1 MFKVMKKKSIMSFF
15 WRHGGQKKWLVMKLT
30 ALFIFVFSFTLV
42 ANTSAQQ
49 ERVNLNLKNVS
60 IRTLFGEIQKQTAL
74 SFVYNMELTQHLGQ
88 VSVKAKQEAVE
99 SVLNRVLAN
108 TGLSYKFEG
117 DIIVICESI
126 PTQPV
131 PSEQKKE
138 IVIEGKVVDKDSM
151 AIIGATVL
159 VKGTTLGAATDL
171 DGNFKLTVPSA
182 ESIELEFSFVG
193 MKKQLV
199 KVKGLSN
206 PAPLKVVMEDEAVG
220 VDEVVVVGYGVTAT
234 RDLTGQVASLNEEQ
248 LSKKSATN
256 VETML
261 QNAAAGVV
269 VSLASSNPN
278 EKIRVRVRG
287 EASLSGDNE
296 PLYVVDGMPV
306 SSDVM
311 SAISPSDIQSID
323 VLKDA
328 SAAAIYGP
336 RGANGVV
343 IVTTKR
349 GKGGKPDLSV
359 NYSFSVD
366 SRVNNFSALNGDEFR
381 EYVRYVAEQTLKVDA
396 DNEMANSILAEG
408 SDELKDGNTDWA
420 EELEQLSYRHDL
432 NLSVRGGGDH
442 SSYYISLGVMDYQG
456 MIKHDS
462 FTRYTGRINLDYDI
476 TDFLKFGT
484 STTLGY
490 TDVSSAGT
498 SLYTAIG
505 FRPDYPVYEEDGSY
519 FKEGTSYNPVAQNE
533 KRSYSDN
540 YSILSTSFLE
550 LNIWKGLKLKTSL
563 SLNQSMSFSETYTPT
578 FLTSDNNGYGGE
590 STSRSFTT
598 VFDNTLSYA
607 GNINDIH
614 ALDAVVGISFERTK
628 DRGFGLYVSNY
639 PMDEILTGITN
650 ATEFE
655 SKNGSGT
662 VYGLQSSFARI
673 NYRLL
678 DKYLF
683 TFTARYDGSSSFG
696 SNNRFGFFPSGAIAW
711 RISDESFMKNLKF
724 LDDMK
729 IKFSVGKTGVQNFDR
744 GSYANKDLYSTSS
757 YLGNPAIVHS
767 QLGNRDI
774 KWETTVQYDLGIDF
788 SIFRSALSG
797 SIAYYVKNTD
807 DLIWTYTPPSSLAV
821 ADIPRNIGAVR
832 NRGIEISLRANLL
845 RGQKDWNWELGLN
858 MAHNRNKV
866 TKLEKDGGI
875 ATGMDVTVQ
884 GSGNQVLVEGYAMG
898 VFLGYEYD
906 GIIQNQETIDE
917 LNAKAV
923 AAGKSTYNGS
933 GLLPGHLLIRDV
945 DNSGYIDNYDRVV
958 IGSPEA
964 DLTGGLT
971 STLTWKRLSLYTHF
985 GFQIGGKKLFN
996 KTLQNLPNQL
1006 SGLIDYNLYNRW
1018 SVDNPDAKLP
1028 AMYIG
1033 DSSASLTDHQLH
1045 NASNLRLQE
1054 LRLSYD
1060 IPRLW
1065 NGKYLKSGEI
1075 YFTASNLFVIT
1086 KYPGLDPSTIGS
1098 ASSNYGSNYEGWS
1111 YPSSRTFSFG
1121 VKLNF

>member
-1 MFKVMKKKSIMSFF
+1 M
-15 WRHGGQKKWLVMKLT
+15 
-30 ALFIFVFSFTLV
+30 
-42 ANTSAQQ
+42 
-49 ERVNLNLKNVS
+49 
-60 IRTLFGEIQKQTAL
+60 
-74 SFVYNMELTQHLGQ
+74 
-88 VSVKAKQEAVE
+88 
-99 SVLNRVLAN
+99 
-108 TGLSYKFEG
+108 
-117 DIIVICESI
+117 
-126 PTQPV
+126 
-131 PSEQKKE
+131 
-138 IVIEGKVVDKDSM
+138 
-151 AIIGATVL
+151 
-159 VKGTTLGAATDL
+159 
-171 DGNFKLTVPSA
+171 
-182 ESIELEFSFVG
+182 
-193 MKKQLV
+193 
-199 KVKGLSN
+199 
-206 PAPLKVVMEDEAVG
+206 
-220 VDEVVVVGYGVTAT
+220 VVGYGVTAT

-328 SAAAIYGP
+328 SAAAIYGS

-349 GKGGKPDLSV
+349 GKGGKPGLSV

-420 EELEQLSYRHDL
+420 EELEQPSYRHDL

-614 ALDAVVGISFERTK
+614 A
-628 DRGFGLYVSNY
+628 
-639 PMDEILTGITN
+639 
-650 ATEFE
+650 
-655 SKNGSGT
+655 
-662 VYGLQSSFARI
+662 
-673 NYRLL
+673 
-678 DKYLF
+678 
-683 TFTARYDGSSSFG
+683 
-696 SNNRFGFFPSGAIAW
+696 
-711 RISDESFMKNLKF
+711 
-724 LDDMK
+724 
-729 IKFSVGKTGVQNFDR
+729 
-744 GSYANKDLYSTSS
+744 
-757 YLGNPAIVHS
+757 
-767 QLGNRDI
+767 
-774 KWETTVQYDLGIDF
+774 
-788 SIFRSALSG
+788 
-797 SIAYYVKNTD
+797 
-807 DLIWTYTPPSSLAV
+807 
-821 ADIPRNIGAVR
+821 
-832 NRGIEISLRANLL
+832 
-845 RGQKDWNWELGLN
+845 
-858 MAHNRNKV
+858 
-866 TKLEKDGGI
+866 
-875 ATGMDVTVQ
+875 
-884 GSGNQVLVEGYAMG
+884 
-898 VFLGYEYD
+898 
-906 GIIQNQETIDE
+906 
-917 LNAKAV
+917 
-923 AAGKSTYNGS
+923 
-933 GLLPGHLLIRDV
+933 
-945 DNSGYIDNYDRVV
+945 
-958 IGSPEA
+958 
-964 DLTGGLT
+964 
-971 STLTWKRLSLYTHF
+971 
-985 GFQIGGKKLFN
+985 
-996 KTLQNLPNQL
+996 
-1006 SGLIDYNLYNRW
+1006 
-1018 SVDNPDAKLP
+1018 
-1028 AMYIG
+1028 
-1033 DSSASLTDHQLH
+1033 
-1045 NASNLRLQE
+1045 
-1054 LRLSYD
+1054 
-1060 IPRLW
+1060 
-1065 NGKYLKSGEI
+1065 
-1075 YFTASNLFVIT
+1075 
-1086 KYPGLDPSTIGS
+1086 
-1098 ASSNYGSNYEGWS
+1098 
-1111 YPSSRTFSFG
+1111 
-1121 VKLNF
+1121 

>member
-1 MFKVMKKKSIMSFF
+1 MKKKSIMSFF
-15 WRHGGQKKWLVMKLT
+15 LRHGGQKKWLVMKLT
-30 ALFIFVFSFTLV
+30 ALFVFVFSFTLV
-42 ANTSAQQ
+42 ANTNAQQ
-49 ERVNLNLKNVS
+49 ERVNLNLRNVS

-74 SFVYNMELTQHLGQ
+74 SFVYNMELTQDLGQ
-88 VSVKAKQEAVE
+88 VSVKAKQESVE

-117 DIIVICESI
+117 DIIVICEAI
-126 PTQPV
+126 PTQPA

-151 AIIGATVL
+151 AIIGATIL
-159 VKGTTLGAATDL
+159 VKGTTLGTATDL
-171 DGNFKLTVPSA
+171 DGKFKLTVPSA
-182 ESIELEFSFVG
+182 ESIELEVSFVG
-193 MKKQLV
+193 MKKQVV

-206 PAPLKVVMEDEAVG
+206 PAPLKIVMEEEAVG
-220 VDEVVVVGYGVTAT
+220 VDEVVVVGYGVTST

-269 VSLASSNPN
+269 VSLASSNPS

-287 EASLSGDNE
+287 EASLTGDNE

-306 SSDVM
+306 TSDVM
-311 SAISPSDIQSID
+311 SAISPSDIQSMD

-328 SAAAIYGP
+328 SAAAIYGS

-349 GKGGKPDLSV
+349 GKSGKPDLNVS
-359 NYSFSVD
+359 YSYSID
-366 SRVNNFSALNGDEFR
+366 SRVNNFSLLNGDEFR

-396 DNEMANSILAEG
+396 DNEMANAILAEG
-408 SDELKDGNTDWA
+408 SDELKDGNTDWY
-420 EELEQLSYRHDL
+420 EELKQPSYRHDL
-432 NLSVRGGGDH
+432 NLSVRGGGEN
-442 SSYYISLGVMDYQG
+442 SNYYISLGIMDYQG

-490 TDVSSAGT
+490 TDVSKSGT
-498 SLYTAIG
+498 SLYTATN
-505 FRPDYPVYEEDGSY
+505 FRPDYPVYNEDGSY
-519 FKEGTSYNPVAQNE
+519 FKDGTSTNPVADNE
-533 KRSYSDN
+533 AKDYSDN

-550 LNIWKGLKLKTSL
+550 LDIWRGLKFKTAL
-563 SLNQSMSFSETYTPT
+563 SLNQNMSFSESFSPS
-578 FLTSDNNGYGGE
+578 FLTSDGNGYGGE

-598 VFDNTLSYA
+598 VFDNTLSYS
-607 GNINDIH
+607 GRISDIH

-628 DRGFGLYVSNY
+628 TRSLGLNVSNY

-655 SKNGSGT
+655 NKSGGGT
-662 VYGLQSSFARI
+662 VYGLQSSFVRV

-696 SNNRFGFFPSGAIAW
+696 SNNRYGFFPSGAIAW
-711 RISDESFMKNLKF
+711 RISDEGFMKNIKF
-724 LDDMK
+724 LDDLK
-729 IKFSVGKTGVQNFDR
+729 LKFSVGKTGVQNFDR
-744 GSYANKDLYSTSS
+744 GSYANKDLYETDS

-774 KWETTVQYDLGIDF
+774 KWETTLQYDLGIDF
-788 SIFRSALSG
+788 SILRSALSG
-797 SIAYYVKNTD
+797 SIAYYRKNTE
-807 DLIWTYTPPSSLAV
+807 DLIWSYTPPSSLAV
-821 ADIPRNIGAVR
+821 SSVPRNIGAVR
-832 NRGIEISLRANLL
+832 NQGIEVSLRANLL
-845 RGQKDWNWELGLN
+845 RGKKDWNWELGLN
-858 MAHNRNKV
+858 VAHNRNKV
-866 TKLEKDGGI
+866 TKLVEEGAIDNGMGI
-875 ATGMDVTVQ
+875 TIH
-884 GSGNQVLVEGYAMG
+884 GSGNQVLAEGYAMG
-898 VFLGYEYD
+898 VFFGYEYD
-906 GIIQNQETIDE
+906 GIIQDQATIDA
-917 LNAKAV
+917 LNEKAK

-945 DNSGYIDNYDRVV
+945 DGSGYIDNKDRMI

-964 DLTGGLT
+964 DLIGGLT
-971 STLTWKRLSLYTHF
+971 STVTFKRWSLYTHF

-1006 SGLIDYNLYNRW
+1006 CGLIDYNLHNRW

-1033 DSSASLTDHQLH
+1033 DASASLTSHQLH

-1060 IPRLW
+1060 IPKLW
-1065 NGKYLKSGEI
+1065 NGKYVKSGEI

-1086 KYPGLDPSTIGS
+1086 KYPGLDPSSIGS
-1098 ASSNYGSNYEGWS
+1098 ASANYGSNYEGWS